1 MSSWLNSSDLE
12 STLGH
17 KVLIAGLQEA
27 GKTAIKRV
35 FFLRQKA
42 VDVDN
47 LKATIDYERMQVKIN
62 DTPLTVVD
70 LGGQRIFIQRFL
82 NSFSPFIF
90 NGVKVL
96 IFVIDVSLKS
106 TRNNAVQYFSSCLK
120 RLHEFSKDA
129 DVYVFLHKN
138 DLIRKSANYES
149 IHEQLKEEFQ
159 LESSERL
166 KFFRTSIFEPSTI
179 VEAFGRIFEL
189 AIPSAARSKFVNE
202 RTIGRG
208 EEFAEKF
215 AVMDL
220 DKKNCPQCENQLFDT
235 DDGIRCSVCDYYIPK
250 IDKKIVQTKSAPK
263 ISAED
268 LQKQLNGIKKKE
280 EPVNKSQIRFNYE
293 LADSGDLFLS
303 YGLTN
308 EEVDKII
315 NSEYK
320 DFFNLCINF
329 GVSLNLLKT
338 ILLKYIPKI
347 APSNLNMRNPVLYGI
362 LSTYKI
368 GIIKEH
374 EITNLLYYNQVFPDL
389 AIEELMWNNLPDVP
403 LEDKP
408 KIDPEA
414 YLEKEPLNKDLTVL
428 SREENLGVKL
438 SSEQYNAVLTFY
450 KGRRKIDQKS
460 ISYDISEADLKYL
473 LIFEVNL
480 PVKSNIKEFVEKSAK
495 IILKDFQK
503 IKPKTS
509 AVDQAFNVLQ
519 GLTTTPLPKK
529 KEFGPE
535 ELLENSEIFYKIL
548 VQNSTFE
555 IAFTKQERDFGK
567 ISGPIKITA
576 PQLFQEIKSKTLIST
591 LISEDDLMYS
601 VLELFNKFDALVT

>member
-1 MSSWLNSSDLE
+1 MSSWLNASDLE

-17 KVLIAGLQEA
+17 KILIAGLQEA

-47 LKATIDYERMQVKIN
+47 LKATIDYERMAVKIN

-70 LGGQRIFIQRFL
+70 LGGQRIFIKRFL

-90 NGVKVL
+90 NNVKVL

-106 TRNNAVQYFSSCLK
+106 TRNNSVQYFSSCLN
-120 RLHEFSKDA
+120 RLSEFSKDA
-129 DVYVFLHKN
+129 DIYVFLHKN
-138 DLIRKSANYES
+138 DLIRNSANYES

-159 LESSERL
+159 LESTERL
-166 KFFRTSIFEPSTI
+166 KFFRTTIFEPSTI
-179 VEAFGRIFEL
+179 IEAFGRIFEIN
-189 AIPSAARSKFVNE
+189 IPSAAKSKFVNE
-202 RTIGRG
+202 RTIGKV
-208 EEFAEKF
+208 EEFADKF

-220 DKKNCPQCENQLFDT
+220 NRRKCPQCENQLFDT
-235 DDGIRCSVCDYYIPK
+235 DDGIRCSVCDYHIPK
-250 IDKKIVQTKSAPK
+250 IEDKSIQTTSSLK
-263 ISAED
+263 ISVED
-268 LQKQLNGIKKKE
+268 LQKQLNDIKVEE
-280 EPVNKSQIRFNYE
+280 EPVIRPQIKVDYE
-293 LADSGDLFLS
+293 LADSGDKFLT

-308 EEVDKII
+308 EETDKII

-329 GVSLNLLKT
+329 GISLNLLKT
-338 ILLKYIPKI
+338 ILLKYIPKM
-347 APSNLNMRNPVLYGI
+347 APSNLNMENPVLYGI
-362 LSTYKI
+362 FTSFKS
-368 GIIKEH
+368 GIIKEN
-374 EITNLLYYNQVFPDL
+374 EITNFLYYNQVFPDL
-389 AIEELMWNNLPDVP
+389 SIEELMWNNLPNVS

-414 YLEKEPLNKDLTVL
+414 YLEEEPLNSDLIVL
-428 SREENLGVKL
+428 SSEENLGVKL
-438 SSEQYNAVLTFY
+438 FPEDYNGVLTFY
-450 KGRRKIDQKS
+450 KGKRRIDQKS
-460 ISYDISEADLKYL
+460 VSYDITESDLKYL

-480 PVKSNIKEFVEKSAK
+480 PVKSDIKEFVEKSAK

-509 AVDQAFNVLQ
+509 AVDQAFGVLQ
-519 GLTTTPLPKK
+519 DLSATPKK

-535 ELLENSEIFYKIL
+535 KLVENSEIFYRIIIE
-548 VQNSTFE
+548 NSSFE
-555 IAFTKQERDFGK
+555 IAFTKQDRDFGK
-567 ISGPIKITA
+567 VNGPITITA

-601 VLELFNKFDALVT
+601 VLELFNKFDALVN